1 LNYDSRESEP
11 LPAHLID
18 CHSACDKREGSTSL
32 ARDDVFSF
40 SARAATVENC
50 AETKLCDS
58 ADLVD
63 QPAILTRVLP
73 CVPPLHDRAFPR
85 CTSTPAG
92 TRERKELR
100 NCWRLADI
108 D

>member
-1 LNYDSRESEP
+1 MNYDSRESEP
-11 LPAHLID
+11 LLARLINF
-18 CHSACDKREGSTSL
+18 HSACDEREESTRF

-40 SARAATVENC
+40 SARVATVENC
-50 AETKLCDS
+50 TETKLCDS

-63 QPAILTRVLP
+63 QLALLTRVLP
-73 CVPPLHDRAFPR
+73 CVPPLHDGSFPR

-92 TRERKELR
+92 TKERKGLR

-108 D
+108 V